1 MGRLQGQVALVTGA
15 SGGIGSAIAKALAGS
30 GCAVAAHY
38 SSNAAAAKSLA
49 AKINALGGRAET
61 LKADLLADDA
71 PRKLIAAC
79 MKTFGRLDILVNNAG
94 AVLGGEHFLDL
105 SAKDWARTVRLNAE
119 APFFLTREAFRVMKA
134 GGRVINISSVAAQFG
149 GSARSIHY
157 GAAKAA
163 LEAMTRG
170 FAREGASR
178 GILVNAIRAGV
189 IDTPFH
195 GKFRKN
201 MAQRVSLI
209 PLRRMGRPEDVSGL
223 VLHLAAEGSFITGQ
237 TISVTGGE

>member
-1 MGRLQGQVALVTGA
+1 MARLDGQVALVTGA
-15 SGGIGSAIAKALAGS
+15 SGGIGSAIAKALAAE

-38 SSNAAAAKSLA
+38 SSNAAAAK
-49 AKINALGGRAET
+49 ALGGEIF
-61 LKADLLADDA
+61 KADLLATGA
-71 PRKLIAAC
+71 PKKLIAAC
-79 MKTFGRLDILVNNAG
+79 MKKFGRLDILVNNAG
-94 AVLGGEHFLDL
+94 AVLGGDHFLDL
-105 SAKDWARTVRLNAE
+105 SENAWTKTLRLNAE
-119 APFFLTREAFRVMKA
+119 APFFLTREAFRVMKP
-134 GGRVINISSVAAQFG
+134 GSRIINISSVAAQFG

-170 FAREGASR
+170 FAREGASK

-195 GKFRKN
+195 GKFRKD
-201 MAQRVSLI
+201 MAKRVAMI
-209 PLRRMGRPEDVSGL
+209 PLKRMGRPEDVASL
-223 VLHLAAEGSFITGQ
+223 VLHLAADGNFITGQ